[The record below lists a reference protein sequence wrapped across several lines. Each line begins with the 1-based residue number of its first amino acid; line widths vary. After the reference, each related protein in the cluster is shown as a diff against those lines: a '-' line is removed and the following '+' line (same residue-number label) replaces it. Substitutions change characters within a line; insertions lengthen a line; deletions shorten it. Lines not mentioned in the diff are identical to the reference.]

1 MSSDAYIDGE
11 AYIYHQ
17 LLASEDLNVATVEV
31 GDTTLRLVSRLVPEG
46 QQVTESAPVVEESG
60 NLEPAETVDESGVVA
75 ATAVVKEGV
84 DSAAIEVL
92 DRLITQ
98 LQACER

>member
-1 MSSDAYIDGE
+1 MSNDAYVDGE

-31 GDTTLRLVSRLVPEG
+31 GDTTLRLVSRLVPESE
-46 QQVTESAPVVEESG
+46 QVIESTPAVEESD
-60 NLEPAETVDESGVVA
+60 NLEPAETLDESGVVA